1 MRLEAVADV
10 APVLVVGIG
19 NPSRGD
25 DAIGP
30 AVIEQL
36 SRRQAAGGLDG
47 VDLLTDFQLQPEH
60 ALDLR
65 GRARVIIVDASL
77 EASPP
82 FALHSPSADAALAH
96 STHSTSPQQLLAVY
110 ARLYGVPPTVQLL
123 AVRGYRFE
131 LGEELTSMARANLDA
146 ALGHI
151 MALLGGSGPAT
162 AVSGEAHR
170 AADGDRSPTGDHW
183 NTKRNLKT

>member
-1 MRLEAVADV
+1 MRLETLAEV
-10 APVLVVGIG
+10 APILVFGIG

-30 AVIEQL
+30 LIIERL
-36 SRRQAAGGLDG
+36 SRQQRAGGLAG
-47 VDLLTDFQLQPEH
+47 IDLLTDFQLQPEH

-65 GRARVIIVDASL
+65 GRALVIIVDASL
-77 EASPP
+77 DARTP
-82 FALHSPSADAALAH
+82 FALSRPSADLTLAH

-146 ALGHI
+146 AASQI
-151 MALLGGSGPAT
+151 MALL
-162 AVSGEAHR
+162 
-170 AADGDRSPTGDHW
+170 DRSEPAAVVLG
-183 NTKRNLKT
+183 